1 MAGLQ
6 NLTITALRDELDLM
20 REVTRM
26 LNKADNKGIKTF
38 KDLAKECGI
47 PAEKYRSLQP
57 PCTESPTEEVLQDIV
72 GRKPFYTVRDLF
84 IDLGEMNRKD
94 AIEAISI
101 YFVGKVFVLITT
113 SSNDPIVA
121 KQTFLT
127 RCSNINEAP

>member
-1 MAGLQ
+1 MAGLE

-26 LNKADNKGIKTF
+26 LNKADNKQIKNF

-72 GRKPFYTVRDLF
+72 TRKPLYAVRDLF
-84 IDLGEMNRKD
+84 IDLCQMNRKD

-113 SSNDPIVA
+113 SSHDPIVA
-121 KQTFLT
+121 KQTFLP